1 MIALDTNVLIR
12 FLVEDDE
19 LQTAAAAALIEEAL
33 SNGESLFVS
42 DIVLCE
48 IVWVLTAAYRTKRPA
63 VITTLR
69 ELLRAKQ
76 LEFSASDLAARALDA
91 FAAGHGDFADYLI
104 REHARAAGC
113 DEVATFDRALLGEPG
128 FTAPK
133 GKSRRR

>member
-1 MIALDTNVLIR
+1 MIALDTNVLVR

-19 LQTAAAAALIEEAL
+19 AQTAAAAALIEETL
-33 SNGESLFVS
+33 SAGEGLFVS

-48 IVWVLTAAYRTKRPA
+48 TVWVLTAAYRVKRPA
-63 VITTLR
+63 VISILR

-76 LEFSASDLAARALDA
+76 LAFSAPDLASRAIDA
-91 FAAGHGDFADYLI
+91 FAAGSGDFADYLI

-128 FTAPK
+128 FTAP
-133 GKSRRR
+133 GHTSRRG